1 MSQISSSSTSQSPS
15 ARKLCRCGGY
25 IKTWT
30 SWTDLNPGRRF
41 EACEMSRRS
50 RGNGH
55 HWEWLD
61 ATTCARGKELIPG
74 LLRRMRAMEEELK
87 LIEEQKKEVED
98 KLKMVE
104 REKKELEYKV
114 GELGKQKRVLEENR
128 MGQRPRENRIWGV
141 SFLSMGLGFLVIM
154 MMLCILSNW
163 LTFPG
168 GNSKERMIN

>member
-1 MSQISSSSTSQSPS
+1 MLQISSSSTNQSPS

-30 SWTDLNPGRRF
+30 SWTDLNPRRRF
-41 EACEMSRRS
+41 EACEMSRRNK
-50 RGNGH
+50 GNGH
-55 HWEWLD
+55 HWELLD
-61 ATTCARGKELIPG
+61 ATTCAIGKELIPR
-74 LLRRMRAMEEELK
+74 LLRRMRAMEKDLK

-114 GELGKQKRVLEENR
+114 GELGRQKRVLEVNR
-128 MGQRPRENRIWGV
+128 MGQRPRENRIWGI
-141 SFLSMGLGFLVIM
+141 SFMSLGLGFLVFM

-168 GNSKERMIN
+168 GNFEKLMIN